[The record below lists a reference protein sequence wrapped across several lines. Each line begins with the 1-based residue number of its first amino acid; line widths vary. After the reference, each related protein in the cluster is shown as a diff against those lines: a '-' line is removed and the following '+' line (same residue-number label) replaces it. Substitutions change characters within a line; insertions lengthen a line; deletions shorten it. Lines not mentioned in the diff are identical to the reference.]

1 MQHEFVFAGFGGQG
15 VMFAGQLLAHAALD
29 EGLEVTWFPSYGP
42 EMRGGTA
49 HCFVVVSDEP
59 IGSPVVRQP
68 KNAIIFNSPSF
79 DKYEPLVAPD
89 GLLLV
94 NASLVAK
101 QSERTDIT
109 RLNVPASDLADKI
122 GDLKLA
128 NMVLMGALLT
138 ARPVIALEAIRAALN
153 TYVPAHHRDKL
164 PLNLKALDQGAIY
177 ASRLLQRT

>member
-1 MQHEFVFAGFGGQG
+1 M
-15 VMFAGQLLAHAALD
+15 
-29 EGLEVTWFPSYGP
+29 
-42 EMRGGTA
+42 
-49 HCFVVVSDEP
+49 
-59 IGSPVVRQP
+59 
-68 KNAIIFNSPSF
+68 
-79 DKYEPLVAPD
+79 
-89 GLLLV
+89 
-94 NASLVAK
+94 
-101 QSERTDIT
+101 
-109 RLNVPASDLADKI
+109 NVPAYDLADKI